1 MLRIAKEG
9 GNGAEAH
16 CWKCCFQ
23 LARSMEDSDSS
34 MRLDDM
40 MPRMRTSMSK
50 LPRSSCAHAS
60 RPVEARAQ
68 RGGWWASLY
77 CHRGGP

>member
-1 MLRIAKEG
+1 MSAVQASATG
-9 GNGAEAH
+9 GGVHMHESKGGAGAH

-34 MRLDDM
+34 MRLEDM

-50 LPRSSCAHAS
+50 LPRSSCAQAAQL
-60 RPVEARAQ
+60 VNARA
-68 RGGWWASLY
+68 
-77 CHRGGP
+77 